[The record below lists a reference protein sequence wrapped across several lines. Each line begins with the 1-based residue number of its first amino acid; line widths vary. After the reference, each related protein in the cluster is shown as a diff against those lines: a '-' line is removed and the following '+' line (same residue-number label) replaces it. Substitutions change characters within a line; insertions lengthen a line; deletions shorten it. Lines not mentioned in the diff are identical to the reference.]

1 MLRLRPADRR
11 LPDRRRGDRGENA
24 EIAKEAAG
32 RQVVVTEPFS
42 AKVSGRF
49 IRIDHAEVFGI
60 GTKLQISHGEQLQR
74 AELAGL
80 SQVNTISALRG
91 EIICRSVAGA
101 PQLLVEN
108 SHSLL
113 RSGSGLIEE
122 IMRNS
127 NLIALAAAAVGAIFG
142 VGAAS
147 AADLPSGSYTKAPA
161 YSEPSYNWSGFY
173 TGVHGGYGWGQSPTS
188 VTPDP
193 TDAGFIVDPGV
204 GTFAPIPDTSRI
216 SGGFGGAQIGY
227 NFQQSAYLVGIEAD
241 ASYAGWRSSGSATGP
256 FFIGG
261 IFNTAVSTK
270 FNWFGTVRGRLGLLA
285 TPGVLL
291 YATGGL
297 AYGDVTTSVTG
308 SNLGAGSC
316 NGSFVYCF
324 SGTTGGVSVGW
335 AAGAG
340 IEYAFAPAWSIK
352 GEYLHID
359 LGSRSIVLADRF
371 AGGGFEA
378 VQNSFRADTVQVG
391 INYHFH

>member
-1 MLRLRPADRR
+1 
-11 LPDRRRGDRGENA
+11 
-24 EIAKEAAG
+24 
-32 RQVVVTEPFS
+32 
-42 AKVSGRF
+42 
-49 IRIDHAEVFGI
+49 
-60 GTKLQISHGEQLQR
+60 
-74 AELAGL
+74 
-80 SQVNTISALRG
+80 
-91 EIICRSVAGA
+91 
-101 PQLLVEN
+101 
-108 SHSLL
+108 
-113 RSGSGLIEE
+113 LIEE

-142 VGAAS
+142 VGTAS
-147 AADLPSGSYTKAPA
+147 AADFPSGSYTKAPA

-193 TDAGFIVDPGV
+193 TDANFIVDPGV

-297 AYGDVTTSVTG
+297 AYGDVSTSVTG
-308 SNLGAGSC
+308 SNLGAASC

-324 SGTTGGVSVGW
+324 TGTTGGVSVGW

-371 AGGGFEA
+371 VGGGFET
-378 VQNSFRADTVQVG
+378 VQNSFRADTAQVG